1 MGVGNKNKGVIMVN
15 SVSFEVFLQTLQD
28 TNRTL
33 DFYVDWQKCLKN
45 RDEIAISLNHLN
57 FLLGKTRQEIEL
69 GIVKL
74 FASYPKAFE
83 ALPVLIAKRELN
95 EPVLNAENQ
104 KCLFRDYLTN
114 PESIFHFFLESHLI
128 EIFENRSIKDLN
140 DFVFGVEVGMD
151 THARKNRSGN
161 LMEKLLADI
170 FRNNGIDFRE
180 QVEAKD
186 LGCEKNFF
194 GSDTKCFD
202 FSIQDKNI
210 TYLLECNFYTSGGSK
225 LNETA
230 RSYREL
236 SEKISQL
243 ENYHFVWI
251 TDGKGWLD
259 AKTKIEEAYKK
270 VEIYNLNHIHLF
282 IQKIKK

>member
-1 MGVGNKNKGVIMVN
+1 MVN
-15 SVSFEVFLQTLQD
+15 SVSFEVFMQTLRD

-45 RDEIAISLNHLN
+45 RDEITISLNHLN
-57 FLLGKTRQEIEL
+57 FLLGKTQKEIEL
-69 GIVKL
+69 GIVNL
-74 FASYPKAFE
+74 FNSYPKAFE
-83 ALPVLIAKRELN
+83 ALPVLIAKRELG
-95 EPVLNAENQ
+95 EPVLNTENQ
-104 KCLFRDYLTN
+104 KCVFRDYLKD
-114 PESIFHFFLESHLI
+114 PKSIFNFFLESRLI
-128 EIFENRSIKDLN
+128 EIFENRAIKDLN

-170 FRNNGIDFRE
+170 FRNNGIEFKE

-186 LGCEKNFF
+186 LGYEKNFF

-202 FSIQDKNI
+202 FAIKCKGI

-236 SEKISQL
+236 SEKINQL
-243 ENYHFVWI
+243 ENYRFVWI
-251 TDGKGWLD
+251 TDGKGWFD

-270 VEIYNLNHIHLF
+270 VEIYNLDHIHLF
-282 IQKIKK
+282 IKKIKQ

>member
-1 MGVGNKNKGVIMVN
+1 M
-15 SVSFEVFLQTLQD
+15 
-28 TNRTL
+28 
-33 DFYVDWQKCLKN
+33 
-45 RDEIAISLNHLN
+45 
-57 FLLGKTRQEIEL
+57 
-69 GIVKL
+69 
-74 FASYPKAFE
+74 
-83 ALPVLIAKRELN
+83 
-95 EPVLNAENQ
+95 
-104 KCLFRDYLTN
+104 
-114 PESIFHFFLESHLI
+114 
-128 EIFENRSIKDLN
+128 N